1 MTELVQQ
8 QVLPISQFMR
18 NLQLAR
24 KEMSDAVSMIDVK
37 LNKSLIVLSEEI
49 DQLKEPLVD
58 ILQDIDKERVA
69 MS

>member
-1 MTELVQQ
+1 
-8 QVLPISQFMR
+8 MR